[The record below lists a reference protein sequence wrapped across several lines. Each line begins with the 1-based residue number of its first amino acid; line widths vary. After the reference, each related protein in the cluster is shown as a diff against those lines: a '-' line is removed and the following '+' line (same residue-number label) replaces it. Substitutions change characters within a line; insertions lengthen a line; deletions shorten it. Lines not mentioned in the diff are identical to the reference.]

1 MQIHSSVNSDRQRGR
16 RAPGWLGKSILG
28 VVGLAGFLASIA
40 EIAQVL
46 DGREPGP
53 ESPPAAI
60 PNEPTATTGAHR
72 SIESGTVEASRRY
85 PISGSWELR
94 TLVTR
99 CTYRPYDGLRSVYR
113 LNLIEGRDGRVTG
126 RGELW
131 SEAGVEVTG
140 RNHLIMDLDGHFDG
154 TTLRLNYTIAGRER
168 TSTGALAFLL
178 YDETSYSWDGVFDSS
193 IAASSGPAQ
202 LVPR

>member
-1 MQIHSSVNSDRQRGR
+1 MRIPSSIPSDTQPSQRL
-16 RAPGWLGKSILG
+16 PGWLGKSILG

-40 EIAQVL
+40 EITQVL
-46 DGREPGP
+46 DGRQPRP

-60 PNEPTATTGAHR
+60 THEPEATTGTDR
-72 SIESGTVEASRRY
+72 PIETGTLEDRPSH

-99 CTYRPYDGLRSVYR
+99 CSYRPYDGLRSVYR
-113 LNLIEGRDGRVTG
+113 LNLIEGRDGEVTG
-126 RGELW
+126 SGELW

-178 YDETSYSWDGVFDSS
+178 FDESSRVWDGVFDSS